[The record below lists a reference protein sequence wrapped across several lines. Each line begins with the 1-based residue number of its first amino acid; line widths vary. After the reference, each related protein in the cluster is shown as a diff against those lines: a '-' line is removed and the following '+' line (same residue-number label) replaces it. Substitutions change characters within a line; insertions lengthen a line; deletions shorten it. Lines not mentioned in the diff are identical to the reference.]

1 MTHDW
6 TSRGREVL
14 DIEMEGLHQVRANL
28 GPDFSQAVE
37 LLLGC
42 AGRVAV
48 TGIGKSGLVGRKIAA
63 TLSSTGTPAFFLHPV
78 EGAHGDLGVVREGD
92 VVIAISYSGKTDEL
106 NALLPALRSL
116 GARIIAITGNTASA
130 LAALAEITLDA
141 SVPREACALN
151 LAPTSSTT
159 ATLALG
165 DALAV
170 CVMEGKEFTPSDF
183 KRFHPGGTLGQRL
196 SLKVADLMH
205 RDNLPAVPENAPL
218 EEALERLE
226 SGRLGA
232 VCMLDAAGRLTG
244 ILTDGDVR
252 RMVVRGMPAMKAPA
266 VTVMSR
272 KPLHARADQSA
283 AELIDLM
290 EEKAV
295 TVLPVL
301 ANDAGLVGMVHL
313 HDLLGKG
320 RIKFSG

>member
-1 MTHDW
+1 M
-6 TSRGREVL
+6 
-14 DIEMEGLHQVRANL
+14 
-28 GPDFSQAVE
+28 
-37 LLLGC
+37 
-42 AGRVAV
+42 
-48 TGIGKSGLVGRKIAA
+48 
-63 TLSSTGTPAFFLHPV
+63 
-78 EGAHGDLGVVREGD
+78 
-92 VVIAISYSGKTDEL
+92 
-106 NALLPALRSL
+106 
-116 GARIIAITGNTASA
+116 
-130 LAALAEITLDA
+130 
-141 SVPREACALN
+141 PREACALN

-183 KRFHPGGTLGQRL
+183 KRFHPGGALGQRL

-205 RDNLPAVPENAPL
+205 RDNLPAVPEDATL

-226 SGRLGA
+226 SGHLGA
-232 VCMLDAAGRLTG
+232 VCLLDAAGRLTG

-266 VTVMSR
+266 MTVMNA

-290 EEKAV
+290 EERAV

-301 ANDAGLVGMVHL
+301 TSDAGLVGMVHL

>member
-28 GPDFSQAVE
+28 GPDFSRAVE
-37 LLLGC
+37 LLLDC

-116 GARIIAITGNTASA
+116 GARIIAITGNTTSA

-165 DALAV
+165 DALAMV
-170 CVMEGKEFTPSDF
+170 LMDRRGFTREDF
-183 KRFHPGGTLGQRL
+183 GLHHPGGALGM
-196 SLKVADLMH
+196 SLQSVREWMGDNAATPASVPMDADFS
-205 RDNLPAVPENAPL
+205 AVVSAVS
-218 EEALERLE
+218 A
-226 SGRLGA
+226 GRKGA
-232 VCMLDAAGRLTG
+232 VAVLHSDGSLAGM
-244 ILTDGDVR
+244 ITDGDIR
-252 RMVVRGMPAMKAPA
+252 RAFTSDISALRAEDIMNRTPITVDPDARMSDVVD
-266 VTVMSR
+266 
-272 KPLHARADQSA
+272 LLSA
-283 AELIDLM
+283 NKIANLFVVENDRPVAIIHIAELM
-290 EEKAV
+290 Q
-295 TVLPVL
+295 
-301 ANDAGLVGMVHL
+301 AGYV
-313 HDLLGKG
+313 
-320 RIKFSG
+320 S